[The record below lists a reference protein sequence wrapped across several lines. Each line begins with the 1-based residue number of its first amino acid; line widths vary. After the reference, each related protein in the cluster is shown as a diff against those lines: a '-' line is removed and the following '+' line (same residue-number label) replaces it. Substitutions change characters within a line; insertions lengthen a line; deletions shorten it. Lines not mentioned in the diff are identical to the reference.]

1 MIPNHLFDS
10 AQSDKLKRFFAEK
23 VYINA
28 LLQLPA
34 TMFKDEAQAKSILIL
49 QKKGE
54 DAKPPKQALL
64 ANLPSFA
71 NQLAMREMMA
81 KLDQWIQKEK

>member
-1 MIPNHLFDS
+1 
-10 AQSDKLKRFFAEK
+10 
-23 VYINA
+23 
-28 LLQLPA
+28 
-34 TMFKDEAQAKSILIL
+34 MFKDEAQAKSILIL

-54 DAKPPKQALL
+54 DAMPPKQALL

-71 NQLAMREMMA
+71 NQQAMREMMA

>member
-10 AQSDKLKRFFAEK
+10 AQSDKLKRFCGK

-49 QKKGE
+49 QKRRRCKAAETSAFGE
-54 DAKPPKQALL
+54 SSFLCEPAGDAGDDGKIG
-64 ANLPSFA
+64 S
-71 NQLAMREMMA
+71 M
-81 KLDQWIQKEK
+81 DSKEK